1 MVNGYPLGMFYV
13 ASSVSLLF
21 HITRFQSF
29 FFFTWMKKKKKKA
42 RVITKLLPDSFINP
56 CRQKLI
62 PHHAV
67 LISRANAWAYF
78 RNPKVAKLC
87 LKYWLKKY
95 LFFSDSSILYYM
107 SHVITFNL
115 FLIVA
120 ENFQFCWEY
129 IPPYD
134 KPITTTELCKQ
145 IYTGKTMSDSEEEIT

>member
-1 MVNGYPLGMFYV
+1 
-13 ASSVSLLF
+13 
-21 HITRFQSF
+21 
-29 FFFTWMKKKKKKA
+29 
-42 RVITKLLPDSFINP
+42 
-56 CRQKLI
+56 
-62 PHHAV
+62 
-67 LISRANAWAYF
+67 
-78 RNPKVAKLC
+78 
-87 LKYWLKKY
+87 
-95 LFFSDSSILYYM
+95 M